1 MTRPSTDAWGD
12 PAGSEGEAPVR
23 QEGRGGGRGRGER
36 GRARLWRDACGS
48 VCAGLLW
55 VVSGPT
61 LAASPPG
68 PAWSIAP
75 QGSYQYTLDPGAA
88 AGGAFRLSNPSG
100 RSQTLTLY
108 GADMESA
115 AGGGFAPAQADQP
128 MRGVGSWLHLRQHT
142 VTLAARSQ
150 IQVRFA
156 VDVPVNTPPGVF
168 DGALVASAAAARQG
182 AGFTIRTRAALTVT
196 VLVAAIPAEVSTA
209 GQALA
214 GSDGSWSLWIPP
226 GAFAHRVRLSVTP
239 AAGSPVPFLPP
250 PPPGAAMVVP
260 PLVLSAR
267 DGDGRSV
274 TAPRVPLRLRLPLPP
289 DAPPGGLFVVAFDP
303 ALHAWL
309 PLPTTLR
316 GGAVR
321 AALRELAPVAVFSM
335 PRLVPFRDLA
345 DHWALGPVLALQA
358 LGVVHGYPDG
368 TFRPQAAV
376 TRAEFAGLLAGGLH
390 PPAAGGA
397 APAGLPA
404 ASALAPWAGPDL
416 AAVAAAGWMGQGPD
430 GNREGGGPLRRAEAA
445 AVLARAL
452 QLPAAATPS
461 FTDLGQV
468 PQRDLA
474 AVAAAT
480 AAGLLRGYPDG
491 SFRPR
496 AAVSRAEAAAMV
508 LRAMRYRG
516 AAW

>member
-1 MTRPSTDAWGD
+1 MRHGREGD
-12 PAGSEGEAPVR
+12 REP
-23 QEGRGGGRGRGER
+23 GER
-36 GRARLWRDACGS
+36 RTKLSRAVRGS

-55 VVSGPT
+55 VFAGPT
-61 LAASPPG
+61 VAAGPPG

-75 QGSYQYTLDPGAA
+75 EGSYQYTLDPGGAV
-88 AGGAFRLSNPSG
+88 GGVFGLSNPSG
-100 RSQTLTLY
+100 QSQTLTLY

-115 AGGGFAPAQADQP
+115 AGGGFAPAQADQR
-128 MRGVGSWLHLRQHT
+128 MRGVGLWLHLRRHT
-142 VTLAARSQ
+142 VTLAADSHIQ
-150 IQVRFA
+150 IRFT
-156 VDVPVNTPPGVF
+156 VDVPADTPAGVY
-168 DGALVASAAAARQG
+168 DGALVASAATARQT

-196 VLVAAIPAEVSTA
+196 ILVAGSPADVSSA
-209 GQALA
+209 GQGLDA
-214 GSDGSWSLWIPP
+214 SDGSWSLWVPP
-226 GAFAHRVRLSVTP
+226 EAFAHHVRLSVTP

-267 DGDGRSV
+267 DGGGQAAV
-274 TAPRVPLRLRLPLPP
+274 EPRVPLRLRLALP
-289 DAPPGGLFVVAFDP
+289 DAAPPASLFVVVFDP

-316 GGAVR
+316 AGEVR
-321 AALRELAPVAVFSM
+321 VALRALAPVAVFSM
-335 PRLVPFRDLA
+335 PRLAPFPDLS

-376 TRAEFAGLLAGGLH
+376 TRAEFVRLLARGLH
-390 PPAAGGA
+390 LPIAGGA
-397 APAGLPA
+397 
-404 ASALAPWAGPDL
+404 
-416 AAVAAAGWMGQGPD
+416 GWVGQGPD
-430 GNREGGGPLRRAEAA
+430 VNLDAQGPISRAEAA
-445 AVLARAL
+445 AVLDRVL
-452 QLPAAATPS
+452 QLPAAATPT
-461 FTDLGQV
+461 FTDIGQV
-468 PQRDLA
+468 PPRDLA

-491 SFRPR
+491 SLRPQ
-496 AAVSRAEAAAMV
+496 APVARAEAAVMV